1 MFTGRDQVKT
11 VSTNDRLPDTSVD
24 PAQAA
29 VSKKSQM
36 SLDKSFK
43 DLHRQTVSLERLKIV
58 LSENVD
64 KSFKRVSEVF
74 KELHNEWVAYM
85 AWFQIFL
92 SSIERSSHN
101 TMIVFSAVVSSNDLL
116 VDSLVYIIFLCLNTL
131 AFILQLWKYRMILLI
146 VDRWLNILCT
156 MKVRLIHHIFI
167 YSLCPFIHNNLTYDA
182 LCD

>member
-85 AWFQIFL
+85 A
-92 SSIERSSHN
+92 
-101 TMIVFSAVVSSNDLL
+101 
-116 VDSLVYIIFLCLNTL
+116 
-131 AFILQLWKYRMILLI
+131 
-146 VDRWLNILCT
+146 
-156 MKVRLIHHIFI
+156 
-167 YSLCPFIHNNLTYDA
+167 
-182 LCD
+182 